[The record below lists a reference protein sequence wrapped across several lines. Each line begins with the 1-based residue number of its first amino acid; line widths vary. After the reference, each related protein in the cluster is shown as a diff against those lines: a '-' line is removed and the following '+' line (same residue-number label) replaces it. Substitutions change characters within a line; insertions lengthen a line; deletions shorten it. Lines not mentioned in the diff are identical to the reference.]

1 MVVAVRAGR
10 AARGESAAPPPPAAS
25 GRLLLGA
32 HLSIEGGVSQAL
44 ERARQLRCTAV
55 QIFTHNRAQW
65 RITPLAEAEVV
76 RFRELN
82 TARGPF
88 ALAAHATYLANPASP
103 DRALRERSI
112 RALID
117 ELRHCAA
124 LGIPALVLHPGAHMG
139 AGERA
144 GMRRVIA
151 SLDRIHAA
159 TATTTEATTTSAA
172 ATAPVLTLLETT
184 AGQGTGLGWR
194 FEQLAEILAGLA
206 APERAR
212 VCFDTAH
219 VFAAGYDFRSPEQY
233 AQIWRE
239 FDRTLGLERLAFFHL
254 NDSLTPPGSRVD
266 RHTHIGRG
274 EIGARPFGWILAD
287 ERFASVPKVIE
298 TPKDD
303 DMDRVNLA
311 RLRRLYRE
319 RMRERT
325 RCGEQTR

>member
-1 MVVAVRAGR
+1 VVVAA
-10 AARGESAAPPPPAAS
+10 PAAS

-44 ERARQLRCTAV
+44 ERARELRCTAV
-55 QIFTHNRAQW
+55 QLFTHNRAQW
-65 RITPLAEAEVV
+65 RIMPLAESEVI

-82 TARGPF
+82 AARGPF
-88 ALAAHATYLANPASP
+88 GLAAHATYLANPASP

-112 RALID
+112 RVLID

-144 GMRRVIA
+144 GVRRVIA
-151 SLDRIHAA
+151 VLDRIHAA
-159 TATTTEATTTSAA
+159 TAETTATIATA
-172 ATAPVLTLLETT
+172 ATPVQTLLETT

-194 FEQLAEILAGLA
+194 FEQLAAILAGLA

-212 VCFDTAH
+212 ICFDTAH
-219 VFAAGYDFRSPEQY
+219 AFAAGYDFRSPERY
-233 AQIWRE
+233 AALWRE
-239 FDRTLGLERLAFFHL
+239 FDATLGLDRLAFFHL
-254 NDSLTPPGSRVD
+254 NDSLTPAGSRVD

-274 EIGARPFGWILAD
+274 EIGAKPFGWILAD
-287 ERFASVPKVIE
+287 ERFAHVPKVIE
-298 TPKDD
+298 TPKED

-319 RMRERT
+319 QLRYAEET
-325 RCGEQTR
+325 R

>member
-1 MVVAVRAGR
+1 VVVVAR
-10 AARGESAAPPPPAAS
+10 AAS
-25 GRLLLGA
+25 GPLLLGA
-32 HLSIEGGVSQAL
+32 HLSIEGGVGCAL
-44 ERARQLRCTAV
+44 ERARALRCTAV
-55 QIFTHNRAQW
+55 QLFTHNRAQW
-65 RITPLAEAEVV
+65 RITPLAESEVR

-82 TARGPF
+82 AARGPF

-103 DRALRERSI
+103 DRALRGRSI

-117 ELRHCAA
+117 EVHHCAA

-144 GMRRVIA
+144 GVRRVIA
-151 SLDRIHAA
+151 ALDRIHAA
-159 TATTTEATTTSAA
+159 TAAPAATSAVA
-172 ATAPVLTLLETT
+172 PTTAPAAPAVRTLLETT

-206 APERAR
+206 APERAGI
-212 VCFDTAH
+212 CFDTAH
-219 VFAAGYDFRSPEQY
+219 AFAAGYDFRGAEQY
-233 AQIWRE
+233 AEIWRE

-254 NDSLTPPGSRVD
+254 NDSLTPAGSRVD

-274 EIGARPFGWILAD
+274 EIGARPFGRILAD
-287 ERFASVPKVIE
+287 ERFARVPKVIE
-298 TPKDD
+298 TPKEG

-319 RMRERT
+319 RMREQT
-325 RCGEQTR
+325 GEQVRHGGQPR